1 MKRWAKG
8 LLALGI
14 TIGGVLVAS
23 TPARLDYNPKSD
35 EAPDLQ
41 SLLLEPQID
50 LIPGTE
56 KRLLWH
62 DEEQQTEWSVVALH
76 GFSASRQE
84 SAPLAER
91 VANKLGANLFE
102 ARFSGHGLQQN
113 ALVDI
118 SAEQW
123 LDDVADALTVGRLI
137 GKKIVVIAV
146 SNGATL
152 SLAMLDHPSMQFV
165 DSLVLVSP
173 NFGPVDPKSMWMTK
187 PGGPLLLRLLAGT
200 TRTWEAQNESQA
212 LYWTTTYPTAALIE
226 VIRAVDRALEKIG
239 TVIAPPMQI
248 FYSPDDKVVSLP
260 AMQTAF
266 ETIQSPQLEIIPIM
280 EALPPSAHVIVG
292 DIMAPA
298 NTLPMADQIEEFI
311 LHRAR

>member
-1 MKRWAKG
+1 M
-8 LLALGI
+8 
-14 TIGGVLVAS
+14 
-23 TPARLDYNPKSD
+23 
-35 EAPDLQ
+35 
-41 SLLLEPQID
+41 
-50 LIPGTE
+50 
-56 KRLLWH
+56 
-62 DEEQQTEWSVVALH
+62 
-76 GFSASRQE
+76 
-84 SAPLAER
+84 
-91 VANKLGANLFE
+91 
-102 ARFSGHGLQQN
+102 QQN